1 MKNLLGVS
9 PSKRNHGTTRGK
21 EKILLTSVSLQNRR
35 DFLRILG
42 EKRGKRGE
50 REASAKREWR
60 ARGGALKDSP
70 PLARHLRFALA
81 SLLPLSPEIRE
92 EFRVF
97 CRLLLS

>member
-42 EKRGKRGE
+42 EQRGKRGE
-50 REASAKREWR
+50 AGSSGAGEREKRKCAGVSALSHTRNIMLFNYLPR
-60 ARGGALKDSP
+60 
-70 PLARHLRFALA
+70 
-81 SLLPLSPEIRE
+81 SL
-92 EFRVF
+92 
-97 CRLLLS
+97 C